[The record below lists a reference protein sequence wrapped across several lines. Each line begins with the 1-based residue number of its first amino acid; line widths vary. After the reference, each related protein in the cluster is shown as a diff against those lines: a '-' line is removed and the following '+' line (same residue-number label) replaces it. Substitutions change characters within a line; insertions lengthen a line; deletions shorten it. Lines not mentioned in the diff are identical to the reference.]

1 VSVFAGASLEVRDE
15 DGMLKMMST
24 SYRNAAA
31 DVRRAVKKMKGGADN
46 AAAVRT
52 AHKRLTSE
60 RENFFEKIETD
71 SVGLDVCV
79 CTCVCL

>member
-1 VSVFAGASLEVRDE
+1 MSVFAGASLEVRDE

-52 AHKRLTSE
+52 AHKRLVSE
-60 RENFFEKIETD
+60 RQNFFEKIETD
-71 SVGLDVCV
+71 SVGLDVCG